1 MNTILV
7 VGVDTTVGANC
18 AARLADRQSV
28 VGLTSRGD
36 VTIDGCE
43 THLFDFENAT
53 EAEAWLSDVRPERV
67 LYCGPESRSCW
78 DTDSA
83 AGLNAGSVAAAGR
96 WAAAAQAAGTP
107 FTFIASDAVFTGPW
121 IFHDE
126 DSLAICRSPEATAIR
141 DAEKQVREA
150 SADALIVRTNAF
162 GWAPTSEGGWIERLL
177 GSIEDRRMLDCDCI
191 RHATPILATD
201 LAEIIDRAWQ
211 EGLTGTYHIAGAER
225 VSPMLFAPRLAD
237 QFDLPW
243 LTLRREQTLVE
254 LPQGF
259 GVGETSLQTKKIR
272 KALCVAMPM
281 LSEGLKRLHVQR
293 TGELPL
299 ESAPTHR
306 SRRVVQASSLARP
319 VGTSSIPRRPR

>member
-18 AARLADRQSV
+18 AARLAEKQSV
-28 VGLTSRGD
+28 VGLSTNRS
-36 VTIDGCE
+36 VSVDGCDMQM
-43 THLFDFENAT
+43 FDPANPD
-53 EAEAWLSDVRPERV
+53 EAEGWLSDVRPERV

-78 DTDSA
+78 DPETAASLTADSA
-83 AGLNAGSVAAAGR
+83 ASAGR
-96 WAAAAQAAGTP
+96 WAGATKATGAQ
-107 FTFIASDAVFTGPW
+107 FTMVSSDAVFTGPW

-126 DSLAICRSPEATAIR
+126 ESLAVCRSPEATAIR

-150 SADALIVRTNAF
+150 CPESLIVRTNAF
-162 GWAPTSEGGWIERLL
+162 GWAPTAEGSWIERLL
-177 GSIEDRRMLDCDCI
+177 STIENRRAVDCDCI

-211 EGLTGTYHIAGAER
+211 EELNGVFHIAGAER
-225 VSPMLFAPRLAD
+225 VSPMQFAQRLAD

-243 LTLRREQTLVE
+243 LSLRREQSLVE

-281 LSEGLKRLHVQR
+281 LSEGLARLHAQR
-293 TGELPL
+293 YSELNGVTSD
-299 ESAPTHR
+299 ESHMA
-306 SRRVVQASSLARP
+306 RVA
-319 VGTSSIPRRPR
+319 